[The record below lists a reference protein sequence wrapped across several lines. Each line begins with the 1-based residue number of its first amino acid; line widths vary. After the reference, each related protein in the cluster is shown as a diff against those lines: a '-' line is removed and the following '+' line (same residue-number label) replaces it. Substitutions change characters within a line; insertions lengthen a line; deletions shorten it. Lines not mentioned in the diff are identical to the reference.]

1 MKNNKKHI
9 PAIVIAIIVLALIV
23 FAVIKVLNNGNFD
36 YHGLLHSEKIEID
49 GVEYEEIPNV
59 DKYLIF
65 GVDNNVGELNENGIL
80 GQCDAVKLLV
90 LNRND
95 NTYAVIDIS
104 RETETDVQSL
114 DPEGEPIAS
123 TNCQLEFAHI
133 HGNDEEQACKCVCH
147 SVSSLLYGTN
157 IYKYMAMDMRC
168 VSLLNDL
175 ADGVTVT
182 VSDDFSKEDE
192 SLEEGKTVRLSDEQ
206 AEHYVQGRMSVG
218 EGDNNS
224 RMNRQ
229 NEFMSG
235 VEERLS
241 EKYKKDSSFIDTFFD
256 ELEKITYSNI
266 SRKEFAKIAQFVS
279 ESENLGIFTIE
290 GKKIVDDHGWALIKP
305 YDKSRKSVAT
315 KLLIRENK

>member
-1 MKNNKKHI
+1 MKKFKKHI
-9 PAIVIAIIVLALIV
+9 PAIVISVIILLLIV
-23 FAVIKVLNNGNFD
+23 FAVIRVLNNGD
-36 YHGLLHSEKIEID
+36 LEYHGLLHSDKIEIN

-65 GVDNNVGELNENGIL
+65 GVDNNVGELNEEGLL

-114 DPEGEPIAS
+114 DAEGEPVAS
-123 TNCQLEFAHI
+123 TKCQLEFAHI
-133 HGNDEEQACKCVCH
+133 HGNDEEQACKCVCY

-157 IYKYMAMDMRC
+157 IYKYMAMDMRS

-175 ADGVTVT
+175 AGGVSVT

-218 EGDNNS
+218 EGDNAS

-235 VEERLS
+235 VEESLT
-241 EKYKKDSSFIDTFFD
+241 EKYEEDSSFIDTLFD

-279 ESENLGIFTIE
+279 EGENLGTFTIE
-290 GKKIVDDHGWALIKP
+290 GKTVIDDNGWALLKP
-305 YDKSRKSVAT
+305 YEKSRESVAT
-315 KLLIRENK
+315 NLLIREN